1 MTKNKMNK
9 IKKMWMLTYLGA
21 MVMLPKIS
29 LAQGWSIGGGVDSEG
44 GWSIGGGIGS
54 GTGSGG
60 LSSNS
65 YGLPGGSIFGIV
77 EGILMWMLGILSVI
91 SLIGFIISG
100 IMYLTAAG
108 DETQAE
114 KAKKAM
120 LYSIIGVIVGL
131 SGYVIFQAAQLMLG
145 GQSF

>member
-1 MTKNKMNK
+1 MKKTKK
-9 IKKMWMLTYLGA
+9 ILAMICLGA
-21 MVMLPKIS
+21 ILLLPNITE
-29 LAQGWSIGGGVDSEG
+29 AVGFNIGADTDGNWSF
-44 GWSIGGGIGS
+44 GIGS
-54 GTGSGG
+54 DSDSDSGSGSGG
-60 LSSNS
+60 LSDKD

-77 EGILMWMLGILSVI
+77 RNILNWLLGILSVV
-91 SLIGFIISG
+91 SLIGFIIAG

-131 SGYVIFQAAQLMLG
+131 SGFVVFQAAQYMLS